1 MRGASPREICLTSR
15 SQASS
20 STRAGREQA
29 PGERPGRDGPACSKD
44 DTATEARVRAAAE
57 SGELGWWGAGV
68 EKSSWLRG
76 TAHRGLPRESHILGR
91 DAHLAPQYPS
101 WGLPIDFVSRS
112 DSRNIPLPPA
122 LWTSPLPVSRALS
135 VRSPRALMSRKGLFP
150 MPMETICCTRSSR
163 EQRPCLLLSL
173 GPPASVSAQPCSLS
187 GLFLNSHTSLLSFD
201 CQGMDWDSK

>member
-57 SGELGWWGAGV
+57 SGEWGGGV
-68 EKSSWLRG
+68 LVWKSPPGSWRSSTFWEELPTQDSVSFLTTPLCFYIIG
-76 TAHRGLPRESHILGR
+76 QGPTGSTAP
-91 DAHLAPQYPS
+91 
-101 WGLPIDFVSRS
+101 
-112 DSRNIPLPPA
+112 PPA
-122 LWTSPLPVSRALS
+122 PWTLPLPVSRALS

-150 MPMETICCTRSSR
+150 MPMETICCTRSSG
-163 EQRPCLLLSL
+163 EQRPCLQPSL
-173 GPPASVSAQPCSLS
+173 GPPAS
-187 GLFLNSHTSLLSFD
+187 GLAH
-201 CQGMDWDSK
+201 CC

>member
-29 PGERPGRDGPACSKD
+29 PGERPGREGPACSKD

-57 SGELGWWGAGV
+57 SGGWRGGV
-68 EKSSWLRG
+68 LAWESPPGSLKWPS
-76 TAHRGLPRESHILGR
+76 AHRGPPSQSHSFWEDISTHDLSSFSTMPAHCAFALKVLTAGGHPR
-91 DAHLAPQYPS
+91 
-101 WGLPIDFVSRS
+101 
-112 DSRNIPLPPA
+112 PPA
-122 LWTSPLPVSRALS
+122 LWPSPLPVSRALS

-163 EQRPCLLLSL
+163 EQRPCYQPLCSFPTLI
-173 GPPASVSAQPCSLS
+173 PPSHSS
-187 GLFLNSHTSLLSFD
+187 GISCHSS
-201 CQGMDWDSK
+201 C

>member
-1 MRGASPREICLTSR
+1 MVGCWCGKVL
-15 SQASS
+15 
-20 STRAGREQA
+20 
-29 PGERPGRDGPACSKD
+29 
-44 DTATEARVRAAAE
+44 
-57 SGELGWWGAGV
+57 
-68 EKSSWLRG
+68 
-76 TAHRGLPRESHILGR
+76 
-91 DAHLAPQYPS
+91 LAPWNSSQRASQGVPHF
-101 WGLPIDFVSRS
+101 GKRC
-112 DSRNIPLPPA
+112 PLGTPLILYLDLTLGTSPPPA

-163 EQRPCLLLSL
+163 EQRPSLLLSL